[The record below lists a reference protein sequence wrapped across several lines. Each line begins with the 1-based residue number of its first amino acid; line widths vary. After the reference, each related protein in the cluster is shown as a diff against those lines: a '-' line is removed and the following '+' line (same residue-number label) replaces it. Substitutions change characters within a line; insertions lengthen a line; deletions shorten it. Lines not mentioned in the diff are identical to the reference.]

1 MTIEPEK
8 LVPLTRA
15 AKTPALD
22 PDASGTKIMSMLQR
36 AAEMAK
42 EDCQRAMDLA
52 HRLTFQLRA
61 AEERARAME
70 AELAHVRDR
79 ALRAE
84 AWLSRIHNEIDRTF
98 FQNKEQRQ
106 AERQLSQTDSSSS
119 HGPMLARPAAE

>member
-1 MTIEPEK
+1 
-8 LVPLTRA
+8 
-15 AKTPALD
+15 
-22 PDASGTKIMSMLQR
+22 MSMLQR

-61 AEERARAME
+61 AEEKARAME

-106 AERQLSQTDSSSS
+106 GERQLSQTDSPSS

>member
-1 MTIEPEK
+1 
-8 LVPLTRA
+8 
-15 AKTPALD
+15 
-22 PDASGTKIMSMLQR
+22 MSMLQR

-79 ALRAE
+79 AFRAE

-106 AERQLSQTDSSSS
+106 AERQPSQTDSPSSP
-119 HGPMLARPAAE
+119 GPMLVRPAAE